1 MKKTLASFERL
12 NLERIVKTHED
23 NHARYTEAV
32 LALAND
38 DARVFVNGLNSR
50 SDYEAQIAE
59 LAAVAEDTPPR
70 DCNVRLQ
77 EIYRELISE
86 DDAGWNPAI
95 DGDLRPAPGRRNKE
109 IDG

>member
-59 LAAVAEDTPPR
+59 LAAVAEDAPPR